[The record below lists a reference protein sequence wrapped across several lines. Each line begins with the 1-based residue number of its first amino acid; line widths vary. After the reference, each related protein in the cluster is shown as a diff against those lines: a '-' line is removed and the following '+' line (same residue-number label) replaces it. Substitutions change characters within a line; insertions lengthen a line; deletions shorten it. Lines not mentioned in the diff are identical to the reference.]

1 MNSAAPAKL
10 ASTSVLSVSLLLC
23 GCATKLNLEAPYD
36 DVTFERAI
44 PETDPPKPVE
54 IVETPR
60 ILPLPGQ
67 LKPLPAKGAKE
78 EKVPP
83 EQAIAKANKA
93 ARMEP
98 TRAGYINAIQVYP
111 WTEGA
116 LYRLYASPER
126 VSTMALQPGEELIDN
141 PEEDA
146 ERAERIRQMRIAQQ
160 AKESGLFVRL
170 SEKQEKSKEAT
181 ATDLPASSPS
191 AFRPP
196 TTDLAPTAADLAK
209 AAKGMLDRSSEIIPS
224 SQARKLAFVGAK
236 ADTETT
242 NPHALAPPPSTYAV
256 MAGSIIPASLITGLN
271 SDLPG
276 ATIAQVTE
284 NVFDTVTGE
293 HLLVPQGTRLVG
305 KYDSVVAFGQKRA
318 LVVWSRLI
326 LPNGNSIV
334 IENLPATDV
343 AGYAGLEDEVDF
355 HTWQLLKGV
364 ALASLIGVGT
374 QLSIG
379 NNQNDL
385 VTALRQ
391 SVQQSTNQAGQRL
404 VERELDVQPT
414 ITVRPG
420 WPLRVIV
427 SKDLVLKPYQEIQTG
442 QTAR

>member
-1 MNSAAPAKL
+1 MTNRSNQDPPEPLELRARPRPIRRLNRRAL
-10 ASTSVLSVSLLLC
+10 MI
-23 GCATKLNLEAPYD
+23 GCAIAALLIAGATIVALRPPRAFNGTERTELYNTDRKQTADGLDKL
-36 DVTFERAI
+36 
-44 PETDPPKPVE
+44 PKSYAD
-54 IVETPR
+54 
-60 ILPLPGQ
+60 
-67 LKPLPAKGAKE
+67 LPAPPRLGPPSPGDIGRAFAE
-78 EKVPP
+78 AEK
-83 EQAIAKANKA
+83 KS
-93 ARMEP
+93 
-98 TRAGYINAIQVYP
+98 G
-111 WTEGA
+111 
-116 LYRLYASPER
+116 ASPAAGF
-126 VSTMALQPGEELIDN
+126 TTN

-146 ERAERIRQMRIAQQ
+146 ERAERVRQMRIAQQ

-170 SEKQEKSKEAT
+170 SENQEKSKQASV
-181 ATDLPASSPS
+181 TDAPASPPS
-191 AFRPP
+191 AFRPS
-196 TTDLAPTAADLAK
+196 TAADLAK

-256 MAGSIIPASLITGLN
+256 MAGSIIPASLVTGLN

-284 NVFDTVTGE
+284 NVYDTVTGE
-293 HLLVPQGTRLVG
+293 HLLIPQGTRLVG

-364 ALASLIGVGT
+364 ALATLIGVGT

-385 VTALRQ
+385 INALRQ

-427 SKDLVLKPYQEIQTG
+427 SKDLVLKPYQDV
-442 QTAR
+442 QTAVKGR

>member
-1 MNSAAPAKL
+1 MTNQDPPEPLELRARPRPIRRLNKRALMIGCAV
-10 ASTSVLSVSLLLC
+10 AVLLLAA
-23 GCATKLNLEAPYD
+23 ATIIALRPVQVFKGTDHAELYNTDRKQTADGLDKLPKTYADVPAPPRLGPPSPGDIGRAFAEAEKKSGVSPAASF
-36 DVTFERAI
+36 T
-44 PETDPPKPVE
+44 TD
-54 IVETPR
+54 
-60 ILPLPGQ
+60 
-67 LKPLPAKGAKE
+67 
-78 EKVPP
+78 
-83 EQAIAKANKA
+83 
-93 ARMEP
+93 
-98 TRAGYINAIQVYP
+98 
-111 WTEGA
+111 
-116 LYRLYASPER
+116 
-126 VSTMALQPGEELIDN
+126 

-146 ERAERIRQMRIAQQ
+146 ERAERVRQMRIAQQ

-170 SEKQEKSKEAT
+170 SEDHDGSKQASAAEP
-181 ATDLPASSPS
+181 PADSAS

-196 TTDLAPTAADLAK
+196 ATAPGPAAAELAK
-209 AAKGMLDRSSEIIPS
+209 AAQGLTSRSNEIIPS
-224 SQARKLAFVGAK
+224 SQARKIAFASGK
-236 ADTETT
+236 ADAETT
-242 NPHALAPPPSTYAV
+242 NPHALVAPPSTYAV

-293 HLLVPQGTRLVG
+293 HLLVPQGTRLFG
-305 KYDSVVAFGQKRA
+305 KYDSVVAFGQKRS

-379 NNQNDL
+379 NTENDL
-385 VTALRQ
+385 VSALRQ

-427 SKDLVLKPYQEIQTG
+427 SKDLVLKRYQDAKTLTKG
-442 QTAR
+442 R

>member
-1 MNSAAPAKL
+1 
-10 ASTSVLSVSLLLC
+10 
-23 GCATKLNLEAPYD
+23 
-36 DVTFERAI
+36 
-44 PETDPPKPVE
+44 
-54 IVETPR
+54 
-60 ILPLPGQ
+60 
-67 LKPLPAKGAKE
+67 
-78 EKVPP
+78 
-83 EQAIAKANKA
+83 
-93 ARMEP
+93 
-98 TRAGYINAIQVYP
+98 
-111 WTEGA
+111 
-116 LYRLYASPER
+116 
-126 VSTMALQPGEELIDN
+126 
-141 PEEDA
+141 
-146 ERAERIRQMRIAQQ
+146 MRIAQQ

-170 SEKQEKSKEAT
+170 SEKQENTKQAS
-181 ATDLPASSPS
+181 ATDLPASPPS

-196 TTDLAPTAADLAK
+196 ATDAAPPPADLAK
-209 AAKGMLDRSSEIIPS
+209 AAQGMLDRSGEIIPS
-224 SQARKLAFVGAK
+224 SQARKLAFVNAK

-334 IENLPATDV
+334 IENLPATDI

-391 SVQQSTNQAGQRL
+391 SVQQSTNQAGQRI

-427 SKDLVLKPYQEIQTG
+427 SKDLVLKPYLDSGTAA
-442 QTAR
+442 TAR

>member
-1 MNSAAPAKL
+1 MI
-10 ASTSVLSVSLLLC
+10 
-23 GCATKLNLEAPYD
+23 GCAVVVLLIAGATIVALRPQRALKGTENAELYNTDRKQTADGLDKLPKSYADLP
-36 DVTFERAI
+36 AI
-44 PETDPPKPVE
+44 PRLGPPS
-54 IVETPR
+54 
-60 ILPLPGQ
+60 PGDVGRAFAEAE
-67 LKPLPAKGAKE
+67 KKSGVSPA
-78 EKVPP
+78 
-83 EQAIAKANKA
+83 A
-93 ARMEP
+93 AF
-98 TRAGYINAIQVYP
+98 T
-111 WTEGA
+111 T
-116 LYRLYASPER
+116 
-126 VSTMALQPGEELIDN
+126 N

-160 AKESGLFVRL
+160 AKDSGLFVRL
-170 SEKQEKSKEAT
+170 SEKQEKSKEAG
-181 ATDLPASSPS
+181 ATDQAASAPSP
-191 AFRPP
+191 FRPP
-196 TTDLAPTAADLAK
+196 TANSVPSAAELAK
-209 AAKGMLDRSSEIIPS
+209 AAQGMIDRSSEIIPS
-224 SQARKLAFVGAK
+224 SQARKLAFAGAK

-242 NPHALAPPPSTYAV
+242 NPHALAPPPSSYAV

-318 LVVWSRLI
+318 MVVWSRLI

-334 IENLPATDV
+334 IENLPATDI

-364 ALASLIGVGT
+364 ALASLIGAGT

-391 SVQQSTNQAGQRL
+391 SVQQSTNQAGQRV

-442 QTAR
+442 ISAR